1 MSPQECQDLLLD
13 LSTATNLEE
22 ITAFCRRQSRRMGF
36 EHFIYALRIP
46 DQFSE
51 SRVIMLNGYPD
62 AWIEH
67 YWKNGYAALDPVI
80 QHCSRHVV
88 PILWQELPSDAA
100 TPVARVMA
108 EAGEFGMKTG
118 VSMPVHS
125 PQGSLG
131 ILSFATGTDD
141 PDSLAAV
148 RSASPYI
155 QLLAVHIHEAIQRVC
170 GGQSDNIRTQLTPRE
185 TECLRWAADGKTSW
199 EIGQL
204 LSMSE
209 RTVNFHFNNAMT
221 KLNVMSRQHAIAKAI
236 LHGLINPAPF

>member
-1 MSPQECQDLLLD
+1 
-13 LSTATNLEE
+13 
-22 ITAFCRRQSRRMGF
+22 MGF

-80 QHCSRHVV
+80 QHCSQHVS
-88 PILWQELPSDAA
+88 PILWQELRNDVT
-100 TPVARVMA
+100 TPAARVMA

-118 VSMPVHS
+118 VTMPVHS

-131 ILSFATGTDD
+131 ILSFAAGTADT
-141 PDSLAAV
+141 DSLAAV
-148 RSASPYI
+148 RSASPYV
-155 QLLAVHIHEAIQRVC
+155 QFLAVHVHEAIQRVC
-170 GGQSDNIRTQLTPRE
+170 GGQSDDIRIQLTQRE

-204 LSMSE
+204 LNMSE

-221 KLNVMSRQHAIAKAI
+221 KLNVMSRQHAVARAI
-236 LHGLINPAPF
+236 LRGLINPAPF